1 MPSKMVREFKEF
13 IARGSVMDLAVGIVI
28 GVAFTTVVNSFVD
41 DILNA
46 LIGAIAGKPNFKDL
60 TFELGDGVVRYGA
73 FITTVINFLI
83 VAFALFLVIQA
94 VNRFKRKEE
103 SAPTQSEK
111 DVLVEIRDLLARPRE

>member
-46 LIGAIAGKPNFKDL
+46 LIGAIAGKPNFNDL
-60 TFELGDGVVRYGA
+60 TFEIGDGVVRYGA